1 MSDDHD
7 YTSSSSSSRIQ
18 LLNDSNFSTWKS
30 TMEAVLKEK
39 KFYKY
44 VSGGIIID
52 SKNREDDQAVQG
64 FIMARVEP
72 IQRDLVVDK
81 INATAKETWDLI
93 CAHHEKGG
101 PQATMLAIGE
111 LVRLAYNEG
120 DDKRAQH
127 QCG

>member
-18 LLNDSNFSTWKS
+18 LLNDSNFSTWES

-64 FIMARVEP
+64 FIMARVS
-72 IQRDLVVDK
+72 LY
-81 INATAKETWDLI
+81 NETWLWI
-93 CAHHEKGG
+93 RSM
-101 PQATMLAIGE
+101 PQPRKLGI
-111 LVRLAYNEG
+111 
-120 DDKRAQH
+120 
-127 QCG
+127 